1 MPPHVGAR
9 EGARRGVDVATALD
23 EAELGGVAGGDAR
36 EELVAADLRADAGR
50 GDCNVVALGAVAR
63 LEVRELGG
71 ERAEEATPVGDDAAA
86 LGRRADEG
94 RGALALEHVE
104 LAARD
109 VGVDDLDVAHV
120 DGDPGGV
127 RVHDPVEGE
136 PLLVGVG
143 SGSEALRVGDA
154 RALEPPRGRG
164 VERDRGQHHRSE
176 RGAAPRFVDAENELR
191 RHPRIMHPGGPGRP
205 RNRFATR
212 VPVAGILAPMTMLRW
227 GALLLASS
235 LAACASSTAGRTPV
249 AGAQPA
255 GAAEA
260 EGGARGAAPSRTFVY
275 VGMTGGAVATFHL
288 DLATGALARRGSID
302 VGRSPSSLARSA
314 EREVVLAVDEAT
326 GQAAALAVNAKTGAL
341 TPSARLAAG
350 GAQPAGAVVDGTGK
364 YLLIAHPGGGSVS
377 VLAITPGGGLGEIGT
392 FPAGAG
398 ATAVALHPANQVAF
412 VANARASTVS
422 QYTFNTGTGILTP
435 KAGPPLALPAGSGPA
450 RFACH
455 PSGRWVYILDEVS
468 RAISVHVFDEDV
480 KALSPISSQIVSTLA
495 EGARGKSRPV
505 DLALGHGGRFL
516 YATNRGADD
525 VATFAVRPDGTL
537 EARGHEPS
545 GGHGAGALA
554 VDTTGSFLFV
564 ANQASKTIVVF
575 RLDPSTGAPSVAHT
589 VTLAAS
595 PLSLLAASF

>member
-1 MPPHVGAR
+1 
-9 EGARRGVDVATALD
+9 
-23 EAELGGVAGGDAR
+23 
-36 EELVAADLRADAGR
+36 
-50 GDCNVVALGAVAR
+50 
-63 LEVRELGG
+63 
-71 ERAEEATPVGDDAAA
+71 
-86 LGRRADEG
+86 
-94 RGALALEHVE
+94 
-104 LAARD
+104 
-109 VGVDDLDVAHV
+109 
-120 DGDPGGV
+120 
-127 RVHDPVEGE
+127 
-136 PLLVGVG
+136 
-143 SGSEALRVGDA
+143 
-154 RALEPPRGRG
+154 
-164 VERDRGQHHRSE
+164 
-176 RGAAPRFVDAENELR
+176 
-191 RHPRIMHPGGPGRP
+191 
-205 RNRFATR
+205 
-212 VPVAGILAPMTMLRW
+212 MTTLRW
-227 GALLLASS
+227 GALLLVSS
-235 LAACASSTAGRTPV
+235 LAACASSGARRAAPA
-249 AGAQPA
+249 AGAQPV

-260 EGGARGAAPSRTFVY
+260 EGGAPAPAAAHTFVY
-275 VGMTGGAVATFHL
+275 VGMAGGAVATFHL

-302 VGRSPSSLARSA
+302 VGRAPSSLARSA
-314 EREVVLAVDEAT
+314 EREVVLVVDEAT

-341 TPSARLAAG
+341 TPSARLGAG

-364 YLLIAHPGGGSVS
+364 YLLTAHPGGGSVS

-435 KAGPPLALPAGSGPA
+435 KAGPPLALPTGSGPA

-480 KALSPISSQIVSTLA
+480 KALSPISSQIVSTLP

-505 DLALGHGGRFL
+505 DLTLGRGGRFL

-554 VDTTGSFLFV
+554 VDPSGSFLFV
-564 ANQASKTIVVF
+564 ANQASKTLAVF
-575 RLDPSTGAPSVAHT
+575 RVDASTGAPSLAHT
-589 VTLAAS
+589 VTLASS
-595 PLSLLAASF
+595 PLSVLAASF